1 MTPIRIEGVSKRFGE
16 IVALEKVSF
25 EVEPGEMFFLLGP
38 SGCGK
43 TTLLRIVAGL
53 EAPDEGRIVL
63 GDQDVTTLPARRR
76 EAVMVFQSYA
86 LWPHMS
92 VERNV
97 GFGLEVRG
105 EPRAARERAVRE
117 ALEKVRLGE
126 LAARKPGQL
135 SGGQQQRVALAR
147 ALVVRPRVLLLDE
160 PLSNLDA
167 SLRSE
172 MRGRIRRLCKEAGLT
187 ALYVTHDQH
196 EAMAVA
202 DRIALLDA
210 GRLAQ
215 VGTPREIY
223 SRPASRFASTFMGV
237 TNLMSATVLSGE
249 PDVRLETSLGTM
261 EARSLP
267 PGARRGDR
275 VLVSVRPEAWLRGSG
290 EGPRPFTVRGR
301 VAAAAFLGDHAE
313 YRVEVGGADP
323 VTVYELA
330 PSGPGHGPG
339 DEITLGLDAAD
350 VVVVPD
356 EGDGR

>member
-1 MTPIRIEGVSKRFGE
+1 MTPIRIDSVSKRFGRT
-16 IVALEKVSF
+16 VALDSVSLD
-25 EVEPGEMFFLLGP
+25 VEAGEIFFLLGP

-53 EAPDEGRIVL
+53 EVPDQGRVFL
-63 GDQDVTTLPARRR
+63 GERDVTGLPARRR

-97 GFGLEVRG
+97 SFGLEVRSV
-105 EPRAARERAVRE
+105 PRAERERSVRQ
-117 ALEKVRLGE
+117 ALEQVRLDA

-147 ALVVRPRVLLLDE
+147 ALVVKPRVLLLDE

-167 SLRSE
+167 ALRSE
-172 MRGRIRRLCKEAGLT
+172 MRGEIRRLCNEAGLT

-210 GRLAQ
+210 GRIAQ

-223 SRPASRFASTFMGV
+223 SRPASRFAAEFMGV
-237 TNLMSATVLSGE
+237 TNIIEARVAGREPAT
-249 PDVRLETSLGTM
+249 LETALGTLGA
-261 EARSLP
+261 ARLP
-267 PGARRGDR
+267 GGLASGDAA
-275 VLVSVRPEAWLRGSG
+275 LVSVRPEAWKRGAGTHGVS
-290 EGPRPFTVRGR
+290 GR
-301 VAAAAFLGDHAE
+301 VLAAAFLGDHAE
-313 YRVEVGGADP
+313 YVVEAEGGGALRVTEPGSGAGVLGAGDP
-323 VTVYELA
+323 
-330 PSGPGHGPG
+330 
-339 DEITLGLDAAD
+339 LDLHVDPAD
-350 VVVVPD
+350 VVVLPAV
-356 EGDGR
+356 DGEPE

>member
-1 MTPIRIEGVSKRFGE
+1 MTPIRIESVSKSFGQT
-16 IVALEKVSF
+16 VALDSVSLD
-25 EVEPGEMFFLLGP
+25 VEPGEIFFLLGP

-53 EAPDEGRIVL
+53 ETADRGRVFL
-63 GDQDVTTLPARRR
+63 GERDVTTVPARSR

-97 GFGLEVRG
+97 GFGLEVRSV
-105 EPRAARERAVRE
+105 PRAEREAAVRR
-117 ALEKVRLGE
+117 ALEQVRLGE

-167 SLRSE
+167 ALRSE
-172 MRGRIRRLCKEAGLT
+172 MRGEIRLLCKEAGLT

-210 GRLAQ
+210 GRVAQ
-215 VGTPREIY
+215 VGTPRQIY
-223 SRPASRFASTFMGV
+223 TRPASRFAAEFMGMTNVIEARVSALDPV
-237 TNLMSATVLSGE
+237 T
-249 PDVRLETSLGTM
+249 LETPLGTLGA
-261 EARSLP
+261 ARLP
-267 PGARRGDR
+267 GGIASGDP
-275 VLVSVRPEAWLRGSG
+275 VLLSVRPEAWKRGPG
-290 EGPRPFTVRGR
+290 THGVRGH
-301 VAAAAFLGDHAE
+301 VTTAAFLGDHAE
-313 YRVEVGGADP
+313 YGVQVEQGPALRVTELGSGASVPGQGDRLELHVDP
-323 VTVYELA
+323 E
-330 PSGPGHGPG
+330 
-339 DEITLGLDAAD
+339 D
-350 VVVVPD
+350 VVVLAREPG
-356 EGDGR
+356 ETG